1 MRKTYIL
8 IPVAVA
14 LLLIGLKTL
23 NILQGIW
30 ADPFVII
37 STAIVFSII
46 IYRMEHHIAQ
56 RSEQNVINYDNLD
69 VLRYLFSIIIILMHM
84 RPFLGTYDQLD
95 LAFNNIISRICVP
108 FFFVMTGYFV
118 SQKQIQDPSYIRHY
132 IKRMLP
138 TYLFWSILYIP
149 MGIQLIKDMNIPASM
164 LPLALIIALVY
175 VGTCYHLW
183 YFPALFFGLWIL
195 ALWLKKYSIRSL
207 LILSFVL
214 LCFGATETY
223 FGLLP
228 ETIQQI
234 LKTYYFQIFYTTRN
248 FLFFGLF
255 YIAMGYAIGE
265 KKQHCIPYRF
275 LKLILCCFLLTAEGI
290 LLQLTDRLDSNILI
304 SCIPLT
310 YYLFVSTLYTKTLFP
325 MPKHVSLRNLSKY
338 YYLLHPMIIWI
349 VTDYFTRFE
358 KTETIWLTIFCVI
371 GVTHI
376 LSVVILWIQQKK
388 KQLIL

>member
-8 IPVAVA
+8 IPTVV
-14 LLLIGLKTL
+14 LLLLLGLKIL
-23 NILQGIW
+23 NILQGFW
-30 ADPFVII
+30 GEPFVIL
-37 STAIVFSII
+37 SAAIVFSII
-46 IYRMEHHIAQ
+46 IYRMEHHIER
-56 RSEQNVINYDNLD
+56 RSEQNNVNYDNLD
-69 VLRYLFSIIIILMHM
+69 ILRYLFSIIIILLHM

-118 SQKQIQDPSYIRHY
+118 SQKQMQDASYIKHY

-149 MGIQLIKDMNIPASM
+149 IGIQLINDRNIPMSL
-164 LPLALIIALVY
+164 LPIALIVALVY

-183 YFPALFFGLWIL
+183 YFPALFFGLWVL
-195 ALWLKKYSIRSL
+195 ALWLKKFSIRSL

-228 ETIQQI
+228 QVIQQI
-234 LKTYYFQIFYTTRN
+234 LTTYYFQIFYTTRN

-255 YIAMGYAIGE
+255 YIAMGYAIG
-265 KKQHCIPYRF
+265 KQKHHNVSYRF
-275 LKLILCCFLLTAEGI
+275 LKLILCCFLLAAEGI

-310 YYLFVSTLYTKTLFP
+310 YYLFVSALYTRTLFP

-349 VTDYFTRFE
+349 VTDYFSHNDTNHA
-358 KTETIWLTIFCVI
+358 IWLTIFSVI
-371 GVTHI
+371 VLTHI
-376 LSVVILWIQQKK
+376 LSLMILWIQQTKRSS
-388 KQLIL
+388 

>member
-30 ADPFVII
+30 ANPFVII

-149 MGIQLIKDMNIPASM
+149 MGIQLIKDMNIPASL

-349 VTDYFTRFE
+349 VTDYFTRVE

-376 LSVVILWIQQKK
+376 LSVMILWIQQKK

>member
-46 IYRMEHHIAQ
+46 IYRMEHHIEQ

-275 LKLILCCFLLTAEGI
+275 LKLILCCFLLAAEGI

-349 VTDYFTRFE
+349 VTDYFKRLE

-376 LSVVILWIQQKK
+376 LSVMILWIQQKK
-388 KQLIL
+388 KQLTL